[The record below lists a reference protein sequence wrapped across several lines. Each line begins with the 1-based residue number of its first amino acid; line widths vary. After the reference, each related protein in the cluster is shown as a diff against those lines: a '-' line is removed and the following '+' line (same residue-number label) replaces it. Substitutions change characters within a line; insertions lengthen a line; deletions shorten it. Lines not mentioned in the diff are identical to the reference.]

1 MKYLPT
7 KTFTNKVTECFLDFE
22 SQIIIFSFY
31 WELNH
36 LTDQST
42 ETLRSL
48 RFFMFLTYFK
58 IYIIQNSSGGVGSDL
73 KVTIKGGI
81 ILIILLL

>member
-7 KTFTNKVTECFLDFE
+7 KTFTNKVIKYFLDLE

-36 LTDQST
+36 LTD
-42 ETLRSL
+42 
-48 RFFMFLTYFK
+48 
-58 IYIIQNSSGGVGSDL
+58 
-73 KVTIKGGI
+73 
-81 ILIILLL
+81 